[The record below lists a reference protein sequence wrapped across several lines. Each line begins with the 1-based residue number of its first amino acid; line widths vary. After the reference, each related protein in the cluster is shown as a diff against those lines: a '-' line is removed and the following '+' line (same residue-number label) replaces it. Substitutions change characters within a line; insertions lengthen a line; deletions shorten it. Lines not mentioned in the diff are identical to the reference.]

1 MHDFRR
7 SAVLYR
13 ILGNGDLFDRIIAR
27 DLKHQVLQ
35 RIFHNGTQAA
45 GAGLAGNGLFRNGVK
60 RFGCEL
66 QIDLIKIKELLILAD
81 KAVFRLC
88 EDAHKCGF
96 VEVAQRGDD
105 RQTTDKLRDEAELDE
120 VVRGNFFHPL
130 RVIKLVFALD
140 DRVKAQRLRFGAAL
154 NDAFKA
160 VERTAADEEDVRG
173 IDVDDLLLRVL
184 SAALWRDAGNGT
196 LQNF

>member
-1 MHDFRR
+1 M
-7 SAVLYR
+7 
-13 ILGNGDLFDRIIAR
+13 
-27 DLKHQVLQ
+27 
-35 RIFHNGTQAA
+35 
-45 GAGLAGNGLFRNGVK
+45 
-60 RFGCEL
+60 
-66 QIDLIKIKELLILAD
+66 
-81 KAVFRLC
+81 
-88 EDAHKCGF
+88 
-96 VEVAQRGDD
+96 
-105 RQTTDKLRDEAELDE
+105 
-120 VVRGNFFHPL
+120 RGNFFHPL

-196 LQNF
+196 LQNFEQCLLHALAADVTRDGRVFGLSGNLIDLIDIDDAVLGTLNVVICCLNETQQDVFDVFADIAGFRQSRCVRNGERNV